1 MPIRVVLAEDHYLV
15 REGER
20 ALIESD
26 PDFELVA
33 TCTDLDSLLVA
44 IDAEKPDVVVTDI
57 KMPPDFNDEG
67 IQVAERLR
75 ETHPDVGV
83 VVISLFDDASFALAL
98 LEKGSQGRAY
108 LLKDRLSDA
117 EQFGGAIKRVAR
129 GESVIDPKVVDVLLA
144 ARLRGSNSPLHGLTP
159 REAEIL
165 GEMAQ
170 GWNNAA
176 IASRFGLSERAV
188 EKHIH
193 SIFFKLGLSEE
204 QDINRRV
211 KAVLLFLSQRSG

>member
-1 MPIRVVLAEDHYLV
+1 MPIRIVLAEDHYLV

-26 PDFELVA
+26 PDLELVA
-33 TCTDLDSLLVA
+33 TCTDLDSLLMA

-57 KMPPDFNDEG
+57 KMPPDFSDEG

-75 ETHPDVGV
+75 ETHPGVGV

-108 LLKDRLSDA
+108 LLKDRLADA
-117 EQFGGAIKRVAR
+117 EQFAGAIKRVAR

-193 SIFFKLGLSEE
+193 SIFLKLGLSEE

>member
-1 MPIRVVLAEDHYLV
+1 MPIRIVLAEDHYLV

-144 ARLRGSNSPLHGLTP
+144 ARLSGSNSPLHGLTP

>member
-1 MPIRVVLAEDHYLV
+1 VPIRIILAEDHYLV

-20 ALIESD
+20 TLIESD

-33 TCTDLDSLLVA
+33 ICTDLDSLLLA
-44 IDAEKPDVVVTDI
+44 IDTEKPDVVVTDI
-57 KMPPDFNDEG
+57 KMPPNFNDEG

-75 ETHPDVGV
+75 ETNPGVGV

-117 EQFGGAIKRVAR
+117 EQFAGTIKRVAR

-144 ARLRGSNSPLHGLTP
+144 ARLRAKSSPLHDLTP
-159 REAEIL
+159 RESEIL

-176 IASRFGLSERAV
+176 IAANFALSERAV

-211 KAVLLFLSQRSG
+211 KAVLLFLSQKSG